1 MIYPAKVDISNQMNP
16 LVETAETI
24 WQYRFGNGGCGR
36 YSKTGPKVN
45 VYVFY
50 KSSIFIFKLWLAN
63 GFKGHY
69 YTYVKEFVDIV
80 NTDRWSTSFDFAWR
94 LGHGIQ
100 CVCDPQTSCKIRNTG
115 ILFDKGDDWP
125 TDDGLISIF
134 SFLFGLARC
143 FPNML
148 CFFWNIQRLFL
159 LWSEEAQDH
168 NIWSHLL
175 RYIWLSHVIARDMRW
190 L

>member
-1 MIYPAKVDISNQMNP
+1 M
-16 LVETAETI
+16 
-24 WQYRFGNGGCGR
+24 
-36 YSKTGPKVN
+36 
-45 VYVFY
+45 
-50 KSSIFIFKLWLAN
+50 
-63 GFKGHY
+63 
-69 YTYVKEFVDIV
+69 

-100 CVCDPQTSCKIRNTG
+100 CVCGPQTSCKIRNTG

-125 TDDGLISIF
+125 ADDGLIPIF

-159 LWSEEAQDH
+159 SWSEEAQDH
-168 NIWSHLL
+168 NTWSHLL

-190 L
+190 LYSYQYVSVCINMYQYVSMCINMYQYVLFLHYTKLYHISAGQHISQC